1 VSISQITSYG
11 TNPVSAAYLV
21 PTQSTNRFTNI
32 APAPP
37 SNADTVHLSGS
48 ALARS
53 LRLQGYSVEGIA
65 AKLGTSVRIV
75 DQYLNVAVSGANN
88 I

>member
-11 TNPVSAAYLV
+11 TNPISAAYLI
-21 PTQSTNRFTNI
+21 PTQRTNQFTRI
-32 APAPP
+32 APPP
-37 SNADTVHLSGS
+37 SSNADAVHLSGT

-65 AKLGTSVRIV
+65 AKLGTSVRII
-75 DQYLNVAVSGANN
+75 DQYLGVTVSGA
-88 I
+88 